1 MSITIGLTKLEV
13 EAIIGAL
20 EEERAKKQKL
30 WIDLS
35 ITYDAKKAI
44 ISDDVLYVVDYRDLE
59 KECRLIASQEF
70 YLLESF
76 AETLAE
82 TFISKYPIFSIEL
95 TVAKKAYGIKAD
107 KSFVSVKKTALASLS

>member
-1 MSITIGLTKLEV
+1 MPVTIGLTQVEV

-35 ITYDAKKAI
+35 ITYNATKAI
-44 ISDDVLYVVDYRDLE
+44 MSDDVLHVVDYRDLE
-59 KECRLIASQEF
+59 KECRQMAVNEF

-76 AETLAE
+76 AENLAE
-82 TFISKYPIFSIEL
+82 LFISKYPIVSIEL
-95 TVAKKAYGIKAD
+95 TVAKKAYGIQAD
-107 KSFVSVKKTALASLS
+107 RSFVSVKKTAQVYLS